1 MTNFNELQAQLK
13 KERENVT
20 AELEQFQAEQDLAD
34 ENREGSPFGKRE
46 ESATEFSE
54 WEKTLALEKQ
64 LSEYLSEI
72 AHALEK
78 FEKGT
83 YGICEQC
90 GKQIEPA
97 RLEALPQ
104 ANLCISC
111 KSMQDKKNRVAR

>member
-13 KERENVT
+13 KEHENVT
-20 AELEQFQAEQDLAD
+20 AELKQFQAEQDLAD

-72 AHALEK
+72 DHALEK
-78 FEKGT
+78 FENGT

-97 RLEALPQ
+97 RLEALPH
-104 ANLCISC
+104 ANLCLAC